1 MSSGMPRCSWFC
13 ICTRGY
19 TFALFRI
26 IIYDMIIPAD
36 TVINIF
42 VVVVYL
48 ICAYEDIEQQHSLG
62 LLTKLIYRN

>member
-1 MSSGMPRCSWFC
+1 
-13 ICTRGY
+13 
-19 TFALFRI
+19 
-26 IIYDMIIPAD
+26 MIIPAD